1 MATGALARRK
11 LPRSIYAAVLLAA
24 ALTALLTAWFFAGW
38 AGVRARQHEVEA
50 APRLAADQRAADLAR
65 ELRGELNGLLARESE
80 RPYFHY
86 QNLFHDPRASA
97 GDNVTPSPLAAEPD
111 DPLVLGYFQ
120 LDSKGQASTPT
131 INDEVP
137 TLSESTHLAGNRE
150 FRDEVA
156 RNLVALAPPPMPVS
170 AKPPVLVASAD
181 VKPTPKYEY
190 YYEDDPKPGKVSKS
204 KSDDDEDVKV
214 AVKPVGKKTK
224 QIAIDQQSY
233 LTNNAATNIY
243 QQQQQAPS
251 KPYAQQANAQAQRVY
266 PQQAMPQNQLDAPQ
280 QAVQQMTAPVTPTP
294 TPTPVPTPRPHRRLR
309 VRAIVPPP
317 PRPPPPPTPVLIT
330 VSSLEWHSLPFA
342 GHPAL
347 VAVRSVQTPDGGY
360 AQGFVV
366 DRATLTSWLAA
377 RVGDQVAELHDNGG
391 SGATELAAGWQL
403 TVAPNPRA
411 LLAAST
417 EAASL
422 AQDFV
427 VQFIAVGWIAALA
440 AAFVVLLV
448 ARAERLA
455 RERSQFAAAAAHELR
470 TPLAGLQLYGDML
483 ADGLGDPTKLRD
495 YAKRMSEEASRLGR
509 VVSNVLG
516 FSQLERGNLSIDA
529 KPGAVGEALRELA
542 DAREAALER
551 AGATLAGRR
560 GARAPREVRSRRA
573 RADRRQPARQ
583 RREVRTRRQ
592 RSIDL
597 AGRARSRR
605 RDRDRRHRSRPGHR
619 RQDPAVP
626 SVLARRQR
634 RWSSGPRP
642 RPRAVALAG
651 ARDERRAR
659 SSPRAGRRHRVHAA
673 AAARV
678 TPRRARWLSCHRVLR
693 AARERR
699 CGTTCGA
706 TRFATPTHHDRLG
719 SYALG
724 PLCSFAC
731 RARSRYLESG
741 SSACSGDRSTP
752 SR

>member
-38 AGVRARQHEVEA
+38 AGVRAKQREVEA
-50 APRLAADQRAADLAR
+50 APKLAADQRAADLAR
-65 ELRGELNGLLARESE
+65 ELRGELTGLISRESE

-131 INDEVP
+131 INDAVP

-156 RNLVALAPPPMPVS
+156 RDFVTLAPPPVPVS
-170 AKPPVLVASAD
+170 AKPPVLVAS
-181 VKPTPKYEY
+181 VEPKPKYEY
-190 YYEDDPKPGKVSKS
+190 YYEDDPKPGKVSK
-204 KSDDDEDVKV
+204 KSVADDDDEVKV
-214 AVKPVGKKTK
+214 AVKPPSKKTK

-243 QQQQQAPS
+243 QQQQT
-251 KPYAQQANAQAQRVY
+251 KPYPQAQAQAANAG
-266 PQQAMPQNQLDAPQ
+266 PELDTPQ
-280 QAVQQMTAPVTPTP
+280 QAVQPQMNAPTNAPPPTP
-294 TPTPVPTPRPHRRLR
+294 APRPHRRLR
-309 VRAIVPPP
+309 VRAIVPAPA
-317 PRPPPPPTPVLIT
+317 PPPPPPAPVLIT
-330 VSSLEWHSLPFA
+330 VSSLEWHSQPFA

-377 RVGDQVAELHDNGG
+377 RVGDQVAELHDSGG

-411 LLAAST
+411 LVAAST

-427 VQFIAVGWIAALA
+427 VKFIAVGWIAALA

-516 FSQLERGNLSIDA
+516 FSQLERGNLSIEA
-529 KPGAVGEALRELA
+529 KPGAVGEALHELA
-542 DAREAALER
+542 DGAAPTLER
-551 AGATLAGRR
+551 AGATLQVDVARDLRARFDRDALARIVSNLLDNAEKYAR
-560 GARAPREVRSRRA
+560 GASDRTIALVARQADDAIAITVTDRGPGIADKTRLFRPFSRGVNSDGPAGLGLGLALSRSLARAMNGELDHRPAPGGGTEFTLRLPRE
-573 RADRRQPARQ
+573 
-583 RREVRTRRQ
+583 
-592 RSIDL
+592 
-597 AGRARSRR
+597 
-605 RDRDRRHRSRPGHR
+605 
-619 RQDPAVP
+619 
-626 SVLARRQR
+626 
-634 RWSSGPRP
+634 
-642 RPRAVALAG
+642 
-651 ARDERRAR
+651 
-659 SSPRAGRRHRVHAA
+659 
-673 AAARV
+673 
-678 TPRRARWLSCHRVLR
+678 
-693 AARERR
+693 
-699 CGTTCGA
+699 
-706 TRFATPTHHDRLG
+706 
-719 SYALG
+719 
-724 PLCSFAC
+724 
-731 RARSRYLESG
+731 
-741 SSACSGDRSTP
+741 
-752 SR
+752 

>member
-1 MATGALARRK
+1 MAPGALARRK
-11 LPRSIYAAVLLAA
+11 LPRTLYAAVLLAA

-50 APRLAADQRAADLAR
+50 APKLAADQRAAELAR
-65 ELRGELNGLLARESE
+65 ELRGELTELIAHESE

-97 GDNVTPSPLAAEPD
+97 GDNVTPSPLAGEPD
-111 DPLVLGYFQ
+111 DSLVLGYFQ

-131 INDEVP
+131 INDAVP
-137 TLSESTHLAGNRE
+137 TLSESTHLADNRE
-150 FRDEVA
+150 FRAEVA
-156 RNLVALAPPPMPVS
+156 RDLGSLAPPPVPVS
-170 AKPPVLVASAD
+170 SKPPVLVAAAD
-181 VKPTPKYEY
+181 PKPTPKYEY
-190 YYEDDPKPGKVSKS
+190 YYEDDPGPSKS
-204 KSDDDEDVKV
+204 KSAADDDDVKLV

-243 QQQQQAPS
+243 RQQQT
-251 KPYAQQANAQAQRVY
+251 KPYPQANAQAAY
-266 PQQAMPQNQLDAPQ
+266 PQQANAPAQIDQPQALQP
-280 QAVQQMTAPVTPTP
+280 QMTAPAPRPTP
-294 TPTPVPTPRPHRRLR
+294 APRPHRRLR

-317 PRPPPPPTPVLIT
+317 APPPPPPAPVLIT
-330 VSSLEWHSLPFA
+330 VSSLEWHSQPFA

-377 RVGDQVAELHDNGG
+377 RVGDQVAELHDSGG
-391 SGATELAAGWQL
+391 TGATELAAGWQL

-427 VQFIAVGWIAALA
+427 VKFIAVGWIAALA

-516 FSQLERGNLSIDA
+516 FSQLERGNLSIEA
-529 KPGAVGEALRELA
+529 KPGAVGEALHELA
-542 DAREAALER
+542 DGARPTLER
-551 AGATLAGRR
+551 AGATLHVDVARDLRARFDRDALARIVSNLLDNAEKYAR
-560 GARAPREVRSRRA
+560 GATDRSITLVAREAGDAIAIVVTDRGPGIADKTRLFRPFSRGVNSDGPAGLGLGLALSRSLARAMNGELDHRPAPGGGTEFTLRLPRE
-573 RADRRQPARQ
+573 
-583 RREVRTRRQ
+583 
-592 RSIDL
+592 
-597 AGRARSRR
+597 
-605 RDRDRRHRSRPGHR
+605 
-619 RQDPAVP
+619 
-626 SVLARRQR
+626 
-634 RWSSGPRP
+634 
-642 RPRAVALAG
+642 
-651 ARDERRAR
+651 
-659 SSPRAGRRHRVHAA
+659 
-673 AAARV
+673 
-678 TPRRARWLSCHRVLR
+678 
-693 AARERR
+693 
-699 CGTTCGA
+699 
-706 TRFATPTHHDRLG
+706 
-719 SYALG
+719 
-724 PLCSFAC
+724 
-731 RARSRYLESG
+731 
-741 SSACSGDRSTP
+741 
-752 SR
+752 

>member
-1 MATGALARRK
+1 MATGAVARRK

-38 AGVRARQHEVEA
+38 AGVRARQREVEA
-50 APRLAADQRAADLAR
+50 APKLAADQRAADLAR
-65 ELRGELNGLLARESE
+65 ELRGELTGLIARESE

-131 INDEVP
+131 INDAVP

-181 VKPTPKYEY
+181 PKPTPKYEY

-204 KSDDDEDVKV
+204 KVDDDDEVKV

-243 QQQQQAPS
+243 QQQQTKPHPQA
-251 KPYAQQANAQAQRVY
+251 YAQAQQANAP
-266 PQQAMPQNQLDAPQ
+266 PQQAPQMDMQQ
-280 QAVQQMTAPVTPTP
+280 QAIQPQMNTPVAPAPTP
-294 TPTPVPTPRPHRRLR
+294 TPAPRPHRRLR

-317 PRPPPPPTPVLIT
+317 APPPPPPAPVLIT
-330 VSSLEWHSLPFA
+330 VSSLEWHSQPFA

-377 RVGDQVAELHDNGG
+377 RVGDQVAELHDSGG

-422 AQDFV
+422 AKDFV
-427 VQFIAVGWIAALA
+427 VKFIAVGWIAALA

-529 KPGAVGEALRELA
+529 KPGAVGEALHELA
-542 DAREAALER
+542 DGAKPTLER
-551 AGATLAGRR
+551 AGATLQVDVARELRARFDRDALARIVSNLLDNAEKYAR
-560 GARAPREVRSRRA
+560 GATDRSISLVAREADGAIAIIVTDRGPGIADKTRLFRPFSRGVNSDGPAGLGLGLALSRSLARAMNGELDHRPAPGGGTEFTLRLPRE
-573 RADRRQPARQ
+573 
-583 RREVRTRRQ
+583 
-592 RSIDL
+592 
-597 AGRARSRR
+597 
-605 RDRDRRHRSRPGHR
+605 
-619 RQDPAVP
+619 
-626 SVLARRQR
+626 
-634 RWSSGPRP
+634 
-642 RPRAVALAG
+642 
-651 ARDERRAR
+651 
-659 SSPRAGRRHRVHAA
+659 
-673 AAARV
+673 
-678 TPRRARWLSCHRVLR
+678 
-693 AARERR
+693 
-699 CGTTCGA
+699 
-706 TRFATPTHHDRLG
+706 
-719 SYALG
+719 
-724 PLCSFAC
+724 
-731 RARSRYLESG
+731 
-741 SSACSGDRSTP
+741 
-752 SR
+752 